1 MPISTNERVGGSV
14 KEQLERIAELE
25 HRLMEAEETLEAIRQ
40 GGVDAVVISGPAGE
54 QVYALEGPDHPYR
67 VLVEEMHQG
76 TLTLDPDGLILY
88 CNRQFAAMMKTSVED
103 IIGSRMDR
111 FLTAD
116 EYGPFSALIAM
127 AGGGHSQGE
136 LNLLAGN
143 DELVPVLLSLNRL
156 EVSGTE
162 NLCAVITDLT
172 EARRNE
178 AIVKEEQLSRLIL
191 EQTAEPVIVIDAQGK
206 ILRAGEAARRLAG
219 SNVLFQDFSA
229 AFPIS
234 DLGGPVTV
242 SRLLLGVRSQKG
254 VRSVEVNMNS
264 PEGRAN
270 ALLLSASPLWSPGRE
285 LLGCVLTLTDITER
299 KHAEEELAQQAE
311 QLAQS
316 NSDLRQFAYSA
327 SHDLQEPLR
336 HLAIYTE
343 LLQQRYEGK
352 LDHEADQ
359 FIQRTIDAAHRMERL
374 LKDLLSYTH
383 AADAPQG
390 AAASVDGNAVLAKVL
405 GTFEQQ
411 IEKEHAVIT
420 RDPLPELCVHEV
432 HLSQLFQN
440 LISNSF
446 KYHGNA
452 PLKLH
457 VWAEAVEDG
466 TWRLSVEDNGIGI
479 DGRYHQQVFGL
490 FKRLHGSSRY
500 NGNGIGLAICQ
511 KIVQRYGGKI
521 WVESTSG
528 EGSIFRFTLPG
539 KDTSKA

>member
-1 MPISTNERVGGSV
+1 MGVTEKN
-14 KEQLERIAELE
+14 QTERIAELE
-25 HRLMEAEETLEAIRQ
+25 HRLAEAEETLEAIRQ
-40 GGVDAVVISGPAGE
+40 GAIDAVVINGPTGE

-76 TLTLDPDGLILY
+76 TVTLDPDGLILY
-88 CNRQFAAMMKTSVED
+88 CNRQFAAMVKTPVEKV
-103 IIGSRMDR
+103 IGSRIHL
-111 FLTAD
+111 FLTED
-116 EYGPFSALIAM
+116 EEPAFSALIAT
-127 AGGGHSQGE
+127 AANGHSQGE

-143 DELVPVLLSLNRL
+143 DGLVPVLLSLNKL
-156 EVSGTE
+156 EMSGIE
-162 NLCAVITDLT
+162 NLCAVVTDLT

-191 EQTAEPVIVIDAQGK
+191 EQTAEPVIVIDACGK

-229 AFPIS
+229 AFQIS
-234 DLGGPVTV
+234 DQEGSVTF
-242 SRLLLGVRSQKG
+242 SRLLSGVRSQRG
-254 VRSVEVNMNS
+254 WRSVEVTMNS
-264 PEGRAN
+264 RQGQAY

-285 LLGCVLTLTDITER
+285 LLGCVLTLTDITHR
-299 KHAEEELAQQAE
+299 KLAEEELARQAAA
-311 QLAQS
+311 LAQS

-343 LLQQRYEGK
+343 LLQQKYEGK
-352 LDHEADQ
+352 LDLEADQ
-359 FIQRTIDAAHRMERL
+359 FIQRTIEAAHRMECL

-383 AADAPQG
+383 AADSPQG
-390 AAASVDGNAVLAKVL
+390 AAASADANAVLAKVL
-405 GTFEQQ
+405 GTFEQR
-411 IEKEHAVIT
+411 IAREHAIIT
-420 RDPLPELCVHEV
+420 SDPLPALRVHEV

-457 VWAEAVEDG
+457 IGADHAEDG

-479 DGRYHQQVFGL
+479 DSRYHQQVFGL

-500 NGNGIGLAICQ
+500 TGNGIGLAICQ

-521 WVESTSG
+521 WVESTTG

-539 KDTSKA
+539 EDSPYAKA

>member
-1 MPISTNERVGGSV
+1 MGVTENN
-14 KEQLERIAELE
+14 QTERIAELE
-25 HRLMEAEETLEAIRQ
+25 NRLAEAEETLEAIRQ
-40 GGVDAVVISGPAGE
+40 GAIDAVVISGPTGE
-54 QVYALEGPDHPYR
+54 RVYALEGPDHPYR

-76 TLTLDPDGLILY
+76 TVTLDPDGLILY
-88 CNRQFAAMMKTSVED
+88 CNRQFAAMVKTPVEKV
-103 IIGSRMDR
+103 IGSRIHL
-111 FLTAD
+111 FLTKD
-116 EYGPFSALIAM
+116 EEAAFSALIAT
-127 AGGGHSQGE
+127 AAGGHSQGE

-143 DELVPVLLSLNRL
+143 DELVPVLLSLNKL
-156 EVSGTE
+156 DMSGLE

-191 EQTAEPVIVIDAQGK
+191 EQTAEPVIVVDAHGK
-206 ILRAGEAARRLAG
+206 ILRAGEAARRLTG

-234 DLGGPVTV
+234 DQEGSVTF
-242 SRLLLGVRSQKG
+242 SRLLSGIRSQRG
-254 VRSVEVNMNS
+254 LRSVEVTMKS
-264 PEGRAN
+264 RQGHAY

-285 LLGCVLTLTDITER
+285 LLGCVLTLTDITHR
-299 KHAEEELAQQAE
+299 KLAEEELARQAE
-311 QLAQS
+311 ELAQS

-343 LLQQRYEGK
+343 LLQQKYEGK
-352 LDHEADQ
+352 LDLEADQ
-359 FIQRTIDAAHRMERL
+359 FIQRTIEAAHRMERL

-390 AAASVDGNAVLAKVL
+390 AAASADANAVLAKVL
-405 GTFEQQ
+405 GTFEQR
-411 IEKEHAVIT
+411 ISREHAIIT
-420 RDPLPELCVHEV
+420 SDPLPALQVHEV

-457 VWAEAVEDG
+457 IRADHAEGGA
-466 TWRLSVEDNGIGI
+466 WQLSVEDNGIGI
-479 DGRYHQQVFGL
+479 DSRYHQQVFGL

-500 NGNGIGLAICQ
+500 TGNGIGLAICQ
-511 KIVQRYGGKI
+511 RPAKDRSSDSRCPEKKVP
-521 WVESTSG
+521 
-528 EGSIFRFTLPG
+528 LPR
-539 KDTSKA
+539 SKQHD

>member
-1 MPISTNERVGGSV
+1 M

-25 HRLMEAEETLEAIRQ
+25 HRLAEAEETLEAIRQ

-76 TLTLDPDGLILY
+76 TVTLDPDGLILY
-88 CNRQFAAMMKTSVED
+88 CNRQFASMMKTSVEN
-103 IIGSRMDR
+103 IIGSRMAR
-111 FLTAD
+111 FLTAE
-116 EYGPFSALIAM
+116 EYGLFSALIAM
-127 AGGGHSQGE
+127 AAGGHSQGE
-136 LNLLAGN
+136 LNLFAGN

-156 EVSGTE
+156 EVSGVE

-191 EQTAEPVIVIDAQGK
+191 EQTAEPVIVIDAHGK

-229 AFPIS
+229 VFPIS
-234 DLGGPVTV
+234 DLDGPITV

-352 LDHEADQ
+352 LDTEADQ

-411 IEKEHAVIT
+411 IEKEHAVIAS
-420 RDPLPELCVHEV
+420 DPLPELCVHEV

-457 VWAEAVEDG
+457 VWADPAEDG

-500 NGNGIGLAICQ
+500 TGNGIGLAICQ

-521 WVESTSG
+521 WVESRSG

-539 KDTSKA
+539 KETAHAKA